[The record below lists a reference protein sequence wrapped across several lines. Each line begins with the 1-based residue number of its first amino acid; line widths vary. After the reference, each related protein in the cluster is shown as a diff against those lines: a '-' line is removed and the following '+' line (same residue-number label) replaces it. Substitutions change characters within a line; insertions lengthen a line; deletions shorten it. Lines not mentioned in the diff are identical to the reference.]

1 MTIHQ
6 ELADGSKPT
15 VALAAGDYAI
25 NPPGAWHI
33 ADVADSAAA
42 VFVMAGWGDG
52 ASAAVR

>member
-25 NPPGAWHI
+25 NPPGAWHT
-33 ADVADSAAA
+33 ADVAESATA
-42 VFVMAGWGDG
+42 VCVTAGWGTEHWP
-52 ASAAVR
+52 R